1 MDPRHPQP
9 LGTPSRRSVTGRSA
23 FTTDQLSQKPIGI
36 DADRLA
42 VDPIEGPTCTR
53 MRQKTHTITDCTVSM
68 NDELVTVE
76 LRRTEV
82 ELLVM
87 ALSLARN
94 SPEFAEAGDVDSIIE
109 SIRSQSRPG
118 RRPTDDQPAQSERG
132 ETAERSNECVR

>member
-1 MDPRHPQP
+1 
-9 LGTPSRRSVTGRSA
+9 
-23 FTTDQLSQKPIGI
+23 
-36 DADRLA
+36 
-42 VDPIEGPTCTR
+42 
-53 MRQKTHTITDCTVSM
+53 M